1 MTFPSPTFEVY
12 LSAVHQAY
20 QELLAAPLH
29 PASEHPS
36 VPLSGGIYVFYE
48 KNQPIYVGRTRN
60 LRRRL
65 RQHSHRNSSHYSA
78 SFAFLMA
85 RKKAALPE
93 EPKMTR
99 GQLAERLDSLFS
111 LCRQRVSFM
120 HVRWVREEDPVVQS
134 LLEVYAAV
142 SLRTTEHYNSFRTT

>member
-1 MTFPSPTFEVY
+1 
-12 LSAVHQAY
+12 
-20 QELLAAPLH
+20 
-29 PASEHPS
+29 
-36 VPLSGGIYVFYE
+36 
-48 KNQPIYVGRTRN
+48 
-60 LRRRL
+60 
-65 RQHSHRNSSHYSA
+65 
-78 SFAFLMA
+78 MA